1 MTNKEYDTEKTQE
14 YALCPECLSRINR
27 NPKDKKDTTIPL
39 IKNTQKCSICNN
51 LLLHEDK
58 IFNLID
64 KKIHML
70 DIEFDTFLVACQINN
85 QTITKNQKKIHKLL
99 NYNGNNDIKHV
110 LRRDLNKLI
119 EEKLGKTVD
128 YKNPEVVIMVKIR
141 KKPYKHNPYKEI
153 SNVNIFIDS
162 NPIFIEGKYRKLV
175 RGIPQTKWPCTH
187 CKGKGCEAC
196 NYTGQ
201 QYKDTV
207 EDLISKNLLSM
218 TKGSSTKFHG
228 SGREDI
234 DVRMLGE
241 GRPFVIEVKH
251 PFRRKIDLNFLRVVV
266 NSHSDGKIEINNLKY
281 VDKNRKGSIKN
292 SSVESY
298 KIYSAIA
305 EFENGVTSKD
315 IEEIEKLETINQ
327 RTPIRVEHR
336 RADLIRTRKIRDIK
350 VERINS
356 KKLRLLIKCQGGLY
370 IKELISGD
378 NKRTK
383 PSVSSVTNNQAV
395 CTQLDVLKVHIPEEN

>member
-1 MTNKEYDTEKTQE
+1 MTDKEYNTEKTRK

-27 NPKDKKDTTIPL
+27 NPEDKKNTTIPL

-85 QTITKNQKKIHKLL
+85 RTITENQKKIHKLL

-110 LRRDLNKLI
+110 LRRDLNGLI

-141 KKPYKHNPYKEI
+141 KKPYPHNPHKEI
-153 SNVNIFIDS
+153 GNVNIFIDS

-187 CKGKGCEAC
+187 CKGKGCEIC

-201 QYKDTV
+201 QYRDTV
-207 EDLISKNLLSM
+207 ENLISKNLLSM
-218 TKGSSTKFHG
+218 TRGSSTKFHG

-281 VDKNRKGSIKN
+281 VDKNRKASIKN

-305 EFENGVTSKD
+305 EFENGVTSRD
-315 IEEIEKLETINQ
+315 IEEIEKLNVIHQ

-336 RADLIRTRKIRDIK
+336 RADLIRTRKIKDIK
-350 VERINS
+350 AERINS

-370 IKELISGD
+370 IKELVSGD
-378 NKRTK
+378 NNRTK
-383 PSVSSVTNNQAV
+383 PSVSSVTGNQAL
-395 CTQLDVLKVHIPEEN
+395 CTQLDVLKVHIPE